1 MGTRPESGPS
11 NWTNTVSDFYRTLP
25 NPVITPRLR
34 MQPAN
39 LFDAVVAKYRD
50 RFVQRQDGANRVFG
64 SVCLPNRDGTMDVLS
79 PREKGEAFTVF
90 DAVEV
95 VNVRDRVVYV
105 NDPSQKATLNA
116 PLMIRMGQAY
126 PKATAILH
134 LHEQLPDVPTVPW
147 AQPGS
152 VADNERDIPGP
163 VFNIEGHGFI
173 ACLDENLEV
182 WDNTP

>member
-1 MGTRPESGPS
+1 M
-11 NWTNTVSDFYRTLP
+11 SDFYRTLP
-25 NPVITPRLR
+25 NPVITPRLW
-34 MQPAN
+34 MQPTN

-50 RFVQRQDGANRVFG
+50 RFVQRQDGADRVFG
-64 SVCLPNRDGTMDVLS
+64 SVCIPNRDGTAGGICS
-79 PREKGEAFTVF
+79 PREKGTAFTVM

-95 VNVRDRVVYV
+95 VDVRDRVVYI
-105 NDPSQKATLNA
+105 NDPGHKATLNA
-116 PLMIRMGQAY
+116 PLMIRMGQRY

-134 LHEQLPDVPTVPW
+134 LHEQMPGVPTVPW

-173 ACLDENLEV
+173 ACLDGTLEI
-182 WDNTP
+182 WDHIGWVLVNPPVGS